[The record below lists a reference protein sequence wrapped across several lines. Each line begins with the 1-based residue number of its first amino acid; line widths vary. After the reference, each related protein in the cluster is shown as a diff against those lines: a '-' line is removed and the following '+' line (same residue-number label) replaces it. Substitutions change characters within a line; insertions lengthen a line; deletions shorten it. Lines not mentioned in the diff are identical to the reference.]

1 MKVLLVLLGLV
12 IVHRNPLTLTLSLRE
27 RGLNDVSSERRCS
40 VKMGVRF
47 DYYFYTVP

>member
-27 RGLNDVSSERRCS
+27 RGRYGMERKLLASSVADR
-40 VKMGVRF
+40 M
-47 DYYFYTVP
+47 